1 MKSKKGWTAVAI
13 LLGLGLVALIT
24 IICVRKSNPQY
35 NYARINDAFWISGW
49 VEDDTHYVDVKSQ
62 IYRSNLRRTAWFI
75 NLYNDELAEKG
86 RPLED
91 ALSLDEVIDFYSS
104 EYDENKEPRINN
116 LPVKIEDYLDWY
128 YGLFRKGPRLD
139 EDKASEESKISIVM
153 FALGVYSERKNTQ
166 QTADVVIDN
175 PVDFYLGIYVY
186 NTRNPSEMI
195 TEDEILLA
203 MAGGP
208 KESLIRF
215 GEWFLDPATAASA
228 FIEDFYYQLVDE
240 YCASYSNIHP
250 DAPKVHDM
258 DLNEIRQLVECMEK
272 KEE

>member
-1 MKSKKGWTAVAI
+1 MKSKKGWIAVTI
-13 LLGLGLVALIT
+13 LLGLGFVALIT
-24 IICVRKSNPQY
+24 IICVRKSKPKY
-35 NYARINDAFWISGW
+35 NYARINDAFWISEW

-62 IYRSNLRRTAWFI
+62 IYRSNLRRTAWYI

-91 ALSLDEVIDFYSS
+91 ALSLDEVLDFYSS
-104 EYDENKEPRINN
+104 EYDENKEPKINN
-116 LPVKIEDYLDWY
+116 LPEKIEDYLDWY
-128 YGLFRKGPRLD
+128 YGLFRRGPKLD
-139 EDKASEESKISIVM
+139 EDKSREESNISIVM

-186 NTRNPSEMI
+186 NTKNPSEMI
-195 TEDEILLA
+195 TEDELLLA

-215 GEWFLDPATAASA
+215 GEWLLDPAKAASA
-228 FIEDFYYQLVDE
+228 YIEDSRSRLEDVYE
-240 YCASYSNIHP
+240 SYLADYP
-250 DAPKVHDM
+250 DAPSLDEM
-258 DLNEIRQLVECMEK
+258 DSKELQQLVEYMENSEK
-272 KEE
+272 